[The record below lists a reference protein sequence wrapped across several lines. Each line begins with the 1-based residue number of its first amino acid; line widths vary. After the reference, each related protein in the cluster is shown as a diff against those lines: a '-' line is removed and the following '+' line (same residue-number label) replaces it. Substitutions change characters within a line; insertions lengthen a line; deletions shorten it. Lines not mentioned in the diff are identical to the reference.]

1 MNAEQYDLNDVA
13 KAGSNLQSLGCTASG
28 TYLPDSVMQVK
39 FSSVISNYVNE
50 VIRDVNQGVISAW
63 EGMQELKNEYDE
75 LASTLWFYAKNGG
88 GVAGGFMQVKT
99 GAEVLVTTRG
109 LGAPYGGPMIAH
121 GYNNIHEGVL
131 NIYNGNNNAVGPVRE
146 FYRDRLKD
154 DSSGDMAYY
163 SIDLVLAGVGL
174 GRNVPKEGRFKLF
187 RNIADDYERAYKQA
201 GKISLALE
209 AFIDGVS
216 IQSIFTLNADQEAR
230 N

>member
-1 MNAEQYDLNDVA
+1 
-13 KAGSNLQSLGCTASG
+13 
-28 TYLPDSVMQVK
+28 
-39 FSSVISNYVNE
+39 
-50 VIRDVNQGVISAW
+50 
-63 EGMQELKNEYDE
+63 
-75 LASTLWFYAKNGG
+75 
-88 GVAGGFMQVKT
+88 
-99 GAEVLVTTRG
+99 
-109 LGAPYGGPMIAH
+109 
-121 GYNNIHEGVL
+121 
-131 NIYNGNNNAVGPVRE
+131 
-146 FYRDRLKD
+146 
-154 DSSGDMAYY
+154 MAYY